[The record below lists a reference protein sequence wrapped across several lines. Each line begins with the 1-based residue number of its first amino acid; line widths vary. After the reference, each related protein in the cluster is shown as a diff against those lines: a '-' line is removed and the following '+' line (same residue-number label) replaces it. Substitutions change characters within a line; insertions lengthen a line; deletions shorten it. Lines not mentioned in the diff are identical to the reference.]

1 MHVGLVYPY
10 GISNFINKIME
21 IEISTGQLNYIKS
34 FLLVKCR
41 DKYNNNTCISRAF
54 LYLNISYAESFRIYE
69 YKIHSFL
76 RRNKK
81 NTEFIKT
88 THHRKSYRFLHRK
101 NNFVQISK
109 NLIKY
114 RAENNFLNP

>member
-76 RRNKK
+76 RRNKNIQNSSK
-81 NTEFIKT
+81 KRIIE
-88 THHRKSYRFLHRK
+88 SRFLHRK